1 MADESL
7 RWKLDLDARSAIKQT
22 SDLSGLMDDAASNAD
37 DLADG
42 LDASAT
48 SGKRVAQALLKM
60 ADELEAGLKADADAA
75 DALSRRWAWT
85 A

>member
-37 DLADG
+37 DLADV
-42 LDASAT
+42 A
-48 SGKRVAQALLKM
+48 RVEAALRKM
-60 ADELEAGLKADADAA
+60 GI
-75 DALSRRWAWT
+75 T
-85 A
+85 AMRYERIAET